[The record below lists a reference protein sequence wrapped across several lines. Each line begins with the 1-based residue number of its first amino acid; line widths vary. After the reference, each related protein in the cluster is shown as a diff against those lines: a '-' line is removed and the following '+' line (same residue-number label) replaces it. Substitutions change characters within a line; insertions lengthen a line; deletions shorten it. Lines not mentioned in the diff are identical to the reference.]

1 MKWNYSSTEQC
12 ESLFASS
19 AERLRWL
26 CFTLTAN
33 EELAD
38 RAFESALQ
46 QSLKGASRVFQQW
59 MASWARRQIIKSC
72 IAIMRP
78 AVLRVAHCACSCHG
92 METVSADVIQADILP
107 NLSPSA
113 LQLSL
118 MRLDVLSRFV
128 FVLRALEGYSRR
140 DTALL
145 LNLRDADCEAIYSQA
160 AHRLLLDAT
169 ASQSAEETAISVNEE
184 VGQLEYSVV
193 AGSWRSE
200 QLAVAV

>member
-1 MKWNYSSTEQC
+1 MKWNYSSTEEC

-19 AERLRWL
+19 AARLRWL
-26 CFTLTAN
+26 CLTLTAN

-78 AVLRVAHCACSCHG
+78 AALRVAHCACSCHE
-92 METVSADVIQADILP
+92 MELVSADVMQADILP
-107 NLSPSA
+107 NLSASA
-113 LQLSL
+113 LQRSL
-118 MRLDVLSRFV
+118 LRLDVLSRFV

-145 LNLRDADCEAIYSQA
+145 LSLRDADCEAIYSQA
-160 AHRLLLDAT
+160 AHQLHLEAT
-169 ASQSAEETAISVNEE
+169 ATQSAEETAISVNEE
-184 VGQLEYSVV
+184 LGQLECSVV
-193 AGSWRSE
+193 AGSWSTE
-200 QLAVAV
+200 QLSVAA

>member
-1 MKWNYSSTEQC
+1 MKWNYSSAEEC
-12 ESLFASS
+12 ETLFASS

-72 IAIMRP
+72 IAVMRP
-78 AVLRVAHCACSCHG
+78 AALRAAHCACSCHE
-92 METVSADVIQADILP
+92 MELVSAGATQAAILP
-107 NLSPSA
+107 NLSASA
-113 LQLSL
+113 LQRSL
-118 MRLDVLSRFV
+118 LRLDVPSRFV

-145 LNLRDADCEAIYSQA
+145 LNLRDADCEAIYFQA
-160 AHRLLLDAT
+160 AHQLHLDAT
-169 ASQSAEETAISVNEE
+169 ATQSAEEAAISVNEE
-184 VGQLEYSVV
+184 IDQLEYRAV
-193 AGSWRSE
+193 AGSWSTE
-200 QLAVAV
+200 QLCVAV

>member
-1 MKWNYSSTEQC
+1 MKWNYSSTEEC

-72 IAIMRP
+72 IAIIRP
-78 AVLRVAHCACSCHG
+78 AVLSVAHCACSCHG
-92 METVSADVIQADILP
+92 METVSADAIQADILP
-107 NLSPSA
+107 NLSASV

-160 AHRLLLDAT
+160 AQRLHLDAT
-169 ASQSAEETAISVNEE
+169 ASESAEETAMSVKGE

-193 AGSWRSE
+193 AGSWSSE